1 MENILQWYIFY
12 NRKYFTVENISQ
24 WKIILP
30 ADVII
35 VMLEDTLVCP
45 ELSSPGQLWVPAE
58 GQHVAGGDPG

>member
-1 MENILQWYIFY
+1 M
-12 NRKYFTVENISQ
+12 ENISQ
-24 WKIILP
+24 WKIFLP

>member
-45 ELSSPGQLWVPAE
+45 
-58 GQHVAGGDPG
+58 